1 VSGSLPLGLSYDGAG
16 NVTSDGLN
24 YYAYDGEGRLCAVE
38 NTLVDSYT
46 QYVYD
51 AGGTRVAKGAS
62 ASLTCGAPGSNFSL
76 TNQYLVGLGGEQ
88 VTELDGSDDWLHTNV
103 WAGGR
108 LLATYDGFG
117 IHFPLTDPLG
127 TKRIQANAYGA
138 VDETCF
144 SLPYGDG
151 LNCIGD
157 DATEHHFTGK
167 ERDTESGNDYFGA
180 RYYASSMGRFM
191 SPDWSAKVMPVP
203 YAKLGDPQTLNLYA
217 YVGNNPLSRTDPT
230 GHYLDKCKAG
240 DKACEKGVDEFE
252 KQRQKDLQSKKAK
265 VRNAAAAWGDRGQDN
280 GVNVVFKPQ
289 ADVDKDSNMA
299 LKPGEHVGG
308 MVTPGA
314 TADHKP
320 DIEAEFA
327 EGFGGSDLAQ
337 TIAHE
342 GSHVG
347 DALNFLNS
355 YNPATGKYNPFLN
368 YSHFDTEAQA
378 YSAGSLVKPYS
389 WYPNGSFGPNGY
401 QQRDDFIN
409 SHYVCPGCQVFD
421 PQDYPQ

>member
-1 VSGSLPLGLSYDGAG
+1 VSQPSINGGAQF
-16 NVTSDGLN
+16 
-24 YYAYDGEGRLCAVE
+24 
-38 NTLVDSYT
+38 
-46 QYVYD
+46 QYLYD
-51 AGGTRVAKGAS
+51 ASGARVGKATFTGS
-62 ASLTCGAPGSNFSL
+62 FPLINNTCAAPGAASGFTL
-76 TNQYLVGLGGEQ
+76 KNQYLLDLSGDQ
-88 VTELDGSDDWLHTNV
+88 VTELDGGGNWVHSN
-103 WAGGR
+103 AFEGGR
-108 LLATYDGFG
+108 LSATYDTQGL
-117 IHFPLTDPLG
+117 HFAIADPLG
-127 TKRIQANAYGA
+127 TKRVEVGTAGCATSYA
-138 VDETCF
+138 
-144 SLPYGDG
+144 SLPYGNG
-151 LNCIGD
+151 LTPGTVPGYSQCNL

-409 SHYVCPGCQVFD
+409 AHYVCPGCQVFD

>member
-1 VSGSLPLGLSYDGAG
+1 
-16 NVTSDGLN
+16 
-24 YYAYDGEGRLCAVE
+24 
-38 NTLVDSYT
+38 VDSYT

-88 VTELDGSDDWLHTNV
+88 VTELDGWGDWLHTDV

-191 SPDWSAKVMPVP
+191 SPDPINLTNARLLNP
-203 YAKLGDPQTLNLYA
+203 ANTLNKYA
-217 YVGNNPLSRTDPT
+217 YGANNPLK
-230 GHYLDKCKAG
+230 YI
-240 DKACEKGVDEFE
+240 
-252 KQRQKDLQSKKAK
+252 
-265 VRNAAAAWGDRGQDN
+265 
-280 GVNVVFKPQ
+280 
-289 ADVDKDSNMA
+289 DKDGKDITIFFEAPAGKDVGHIFLAAVNQ
-299 LKPGEHVGG
+299 GE
-308 MVTPGA
+308 
-314 TADHKP
+314 
-320 DIEAEFA
+320 
-327 EGFGGSDLAQ
+327 
-337 TIAHE
+337 
-342 GSHVG
+342 
-347 DALNFLNS
+347 
-355 YNPATGKYNPFLN
+355 GKNN
-368 YSHFDTEAQA
+368 GQ
-378 YSAGSLVKPYS
+378 SAML
-389 WYPNGSFGPNGY
+389 SFGPKGGG
-401 QQRDDFIN
+401 QGFGLVSGPGQFKFPVDLRDSSSYTIRTNPEDTQKVIDAINKLNSGSAPDFELFMRNCTTEVQDVLKDLGLDFGDISPTGFWN
-409 SHYVCPGCQVFD
+409 DVYFNHDNPFHANAPHQPG
-421 PQDYPQ
+421 QDYGNPRNYNGKNYRDVLFNMFTEEIRQPKACVTAGGETTCDQ